1 MVSSLSRK
9 RPEGSLGADADA
21 STGAKAE
28 ADALAGAV
36 ERDPFFDNA
45 KYLAIVL
52 VAVGHS
58 WEPLPDSGRVV
69 EALYTFVY
77 AFHMPVFIVIAGYF
91 SRGFDL
97 SPKRVWRLFTGVLV
111 PYAIFEVAYTLF
123 HRAVEDPGFPLTP
136 TDPYWI
142 LWFLPALFLWRIT
155 TPFWQ
160 LVRWPVPL
168 ALAVAA
174 LASMSTGVGDD
185 LQLMRVLQFLP
196 FFVLGL
202 RLRPEHFAYLR
213 RAWVRVAA
221 LPVLLVALLVA
232 YWSVPRVSTSWLFRS
247 YSARELEEPVW
258 TGAAMTLLM
267 FAAALVLGA
276 CFLAW
281 VPRRR
286 LWMTALGAGTLYG
299 YLLHGFFIRGARYLG
314 GYEDPFF
321 ETQAGRIAVTLAAA
335 LLVTALCTPPVRRAF
350 RFVVEPRMGWAL
362 RAGGGTGPGSPTYA
376 QPSEKNSEE
385 NSERQPRELQGPAHR
400 PGRRDRGGR

>member
-1 MVSSLSRK
+1 MVSPLSPARTGT
-9 RPEGSLGADADA
+9 PSSDPAPVGGGAGVTA
-21 STGAKAE
+21 
-28 ADALAGAV
+28 
-36 ERDPFFDNA
+36 RDPFFDNA

-77 AFHMPVFIVIAGYF
+77 VFHMPVFIVIAGYF

-97 SPKRVWRLFTGVLV
+97 SPKRVWRLVTGVLV
-111 PYAIFEVAYTLF
+111 PYAVFEVAYTLF
-123 HRAVEDPGFPLTP
+123 HRTVQTPGFPLTP

-174 LASMSTGVGDD
+174 LASMSTGIGDD

-213 RAWVRVAA
+213 RARVRVAA
-221 LPVLLVALLVA
+221 LPVALAALLVA
-232 YWSVPRVSTSWLFRS
+232 YWSVPRMSTSWLFKS
-247 YSARELEEPVW
+247 YGARELNEPVW
-258 TGAAMTLLM
+258 TGAAMTLLL
-267 FAAALVLGA
+267 FTAALVLGA

-299 YLLHGFFIRGARYLG
+299 YLLHGFFIRGAQYLG
-314 GYEDPFF
+314 GYDDPFF
-321 ETQAGRIAVTLAAA
+321 ETPSGRIAVTLAAA
-335 LLVTALCTPPVRRAF
+335 LLVTALCTPPVRRVF
-350 RFVVEPRMGWAL
+350 RYVVEPRMRWAL
-362 RAGGGTGPGSPTYA
+362 R
-376 QPSEKNSEE
+376 
-385 NSERQPRELQGPAHR
+385 
-400 PGRRDRGGR
+400 RDDSKA